1 MYFFYTVPTSKSI
14 SYKTVTELMQRKAKY
29 LLVAVAS
36 LLTLGFVYAQPGSSD
51 HTNTDT
57 SGTNYIKQNGAEN
70 VFRVRDIVITGNKKT
85 KESIILRE
93 LPFRSNDT
101 YQLSE
106 LVKKFEIARKQLMN
120 TALFHEV
127 VVALKSFEGNN
138 VDIMVE
144 VKERWYLFPVPY
156 FKFVDR
162 NINQWLVEQ
171 HAKLNRVNYG
181 LKVMYNNATGRNDK
195 LNIYLVNGYTKQIS
209 FSYDRPYIDKNLKWG
224 LNIGMALGKNREVNY
239 NTINNKQ
246 VFFKDTSDFIRS
258 FFRTNIELT
267 YRRAIKTRH
276 RFGFGYTVESLTDT
290 IVALNPKYFK
300 NGSGRLTFPEVY
312 YQMSYMDVDYNPY
325 PLKGY
330 IVDIYVAKKGFD
342 KNTISMWQLAA
353 KANASWEIAN
363 QTYFS
368 ARVAGSLK
376 LPFRQPYFNQR
387 LLGYSD
393 FFMQGFEYYVVD
405 GVAGGYA
412 KAVLSREVMNLIFQ
426 VRTKKDNELHKIPLR
441 AYAKTF
447 VNAGYMYHPDPG
459 TNTLNNRMLYSWGI
473 GLDFITH
480 YDFTFKIEWSFNLL
494 GQNGIYLHRKTYF

>member
-1 MYFFYTVPTSKSI
+1 
-14 SYKTVTELMQRKAKY
+14 MQRMAKY
-29 LLVAVAS
+29 QLVAFILLVTTEVM
-36 LLTLGFVYAQPGSSD
+36 YAQPGSTD
-51 HTNTDT
+51 PVTPDT
-57 SGTNYIKQNGAEN
+57 SGLNYIKHHGQEN
-70 VFRVRDIVITGNKKT
+70 VFKVRIIAINGNKRT

-93 LPFRSNDT
+93 LPFRSGDT

-106 LVKKFEIARKQLMN
+106 LVKKFDVARKQLMN

-138 VDIMVE
+138 VDISIDVR
-144 VKERWYLFPVPY
+144 ERWYLFPIPY
-156 FKFVDR
+156 FKIVDR
-162 NINQWLVEQ
+162 NLNQWLIEQ
-171 HAKLNRVNYG
+171 NAKLNRVNYG
-181 LKVMYNNATGRNDK
+181 LKVLYNNATGRNDK
-195 LNIYLVNGYTKQIS
+195 LNVYLINGYTKQIS
-209 FSYDRPYIDKNLKWG
+209 FSYDRPYIDKNMKWG
-224 LNIGMALGKNREVNY
+224 LKIGMALGKNREINY

-246 VFFKDTSDFIRS
+246 VFYKDTNNFIRS
-258 FFRTNIELT
+258 FFRSNLELT
-267 YRRAIKTRH
+267 YRPAIKTRH
-276 RFGFGYTVESLTDT
+276 RFGVGYNIESVSDTV
-290 IVALNPKYFK
+290 VALNPTYFK
-300 NGSGRLTFPEVY
+300 NGSGRIAFPEVY
-312 YQMSYMDVDYNPY
+312 YVMSYFDVDYNPY

-330 IVDIYVAKKGFD
+330 IVDLYFSKKGFND
-342 KNTISMWQLAA
+342 KLNMWEISA
-353 KANASWEIAN
+353 KANGSWEIAN

-368 ARVAGSLK
+368 ARLAGSIK

-412 KAVLSREVMNLIFQ
+412 KALLSREIVNVYFH
-426 VRTKKDNELHKIPLR
+426 VKRKRDELMYKIPLR

-447 VNAGYMYHPDPG
+447 VNAGYMHHPEPG
-459 TNTLNNRMLYSWGI
+459 LNTLNNRMLYSWGV